1 MIANKTYYSISEVSK
16 MLNIHEHTIRF
27 WDSKL
32 PDLSK
37 RDKKGKTRFF
47 NLKQIEKIS
56 NLNDILKKKDSL
68 TLAYEILS
76 KKNNINLSINNNN
89 IDNLKGDSLKYRQN
103 INKIKNI
110 SKKLKNLLDK
120 KISLNFS

>member
-1 MIANKTYYSISEVSK
+1 MILKKTYYSISEVSE
-16 MLNIHEHTIRF
+16 MLKIQEHTIRF

-56 NLNDILKKKDSL
+56 KLRDILKKNDSIM
-68 TLAYEILS
+68 LANEIVS
-76 KKNNINLSINNNN
+76 KKNNKNLSINSNNN
-89 IDNLKGDSLKYRQN
+89 KNLSGDSFKFQQN
-103 INKIKNI
+103 IDKIKNI
-110 SKKLKNLLDK
+110 STKLKNLL
-120 KISLNFS
+120 N